1 MPRSATLTGPGMA
14 RSPSAHFRTVRA
26 STSSAIAAS
35 RWFMPSAAM
44 ASLNCSGDTADNA
57 LRVNRHTSSGEGRAQ
72 RVNRFVNAERIGQA
86 AVSFEQRQAFG
97 PIITASNEADS
108 IGGKGGAGCGLE
120 HELYLGPMGL
130 SVKRYFA

>member
-1 MPRSATLTGPGMA
+1 MPRNAARTGPGIG

-35 RWFMPSAAM
+35 RWFIPSAAM
-44 ASLNCSGDTADNA
+44 ASRNCLGDTADNA
-57 LRVNRHTSSGEGRAQ
+57 FSVNRHACRRKRGAQ
-72 RVNRFVNAERIGQA
+72 RVNRFVNPERIGQT

-97 PIITASNEADS
+97 PIITASNEADC
-108 IGGKGGAGCGLE
+108 IGGQGGAGCGLE
-120 HELYLGPMGL
+120 HGLYLGPMGL